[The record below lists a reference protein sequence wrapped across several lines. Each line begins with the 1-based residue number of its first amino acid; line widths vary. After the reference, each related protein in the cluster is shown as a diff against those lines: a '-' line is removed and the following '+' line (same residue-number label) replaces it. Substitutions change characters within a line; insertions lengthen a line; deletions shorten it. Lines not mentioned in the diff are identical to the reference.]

1 MELAPLTV
9 LNQRYTVKRTLGE
22 PGPFDITYLGQ
33 DVDTDDEEF
42 IIREFFPV
50 HLATRE
56 EEKTSVEM
64 KGEEEADLFDSGLEY
79 FSKESQVLAE
89 LDHEALPAS
98 YDTFEANGTYYRVRP
113 HPPSMSLAKGLE
125 NKGKVSEKAALTIMM
140 PILEALH
147 TAHDTGLYHGGV
159 SPRTIRLLEGGDV
172 LLTGFRGAFLQ
183 LARETGK
190 MSELVQ
196 PGTSAVE
203 QYTPRGQ
210 QGPWTDVYAAAATI
224 CQMVTGKELPE
235 ATDRLEG
242 EDTLE
247 ELVQDADAFSGPGVR
262 EALVDALAVDPS
274 QRLQS
279 IEALKNAL
287 TESSTGYDEA
297 EEEASYSIMDV
308 ESEVRDEPEETG
320 DDEVEVLSASA
331 DRSARPA
338 GRSSRQ
344 QQSSSSNTALLI
356 GIPILLVAL
365 GGGAWFMMSASS
377 SSETA
382 SGPSSAYK
390 NMRAQAD
397 SLFETR
403 QYEQAEFFYN
413 QALQLKGD
421 HQYIRKRLARL
432 QEIQA
437 QSSEKQYEQQLA
449 RGDSIKDK
457 ADSLFDQGNLNQA
470 SSEYSK
476 ALGAFYS
483 AQNINPEG
491 GQAQA
496 RITSI
501 QQRQEQIA
509 RQQAQKVAEA
519 QSQSQGQQQQSEN
532 VSINQLAEFFK
543 KRGDRQLEAGNI
555 QAAIDKY
562 KQALEYRPDDGQL
575 QSKVEELQNR
585 LKEEQGR
592 QKFQE
597 NYNKGRRLL
606 RAGNFQEA
614 QKAFQK
620 AKQVMPNEPRLQQ
633 AMEMTE
639 KMIAQEKQR
648 TQKYERYRATG
659 DSLFKAGA
667 YEQAIASFRKAL
679 KIRENDSYIKKRIEE
694 ANREI
699 EQLRLAKKQMKQKGG
714 DQVIDNTGVYKR
726 VDQTP
731 KVKGGMATLTRNAK
745 YPEGAGQTGR
755 VYVQAVVE
763 ADGSV
768 RDAKVVRGLEK
779 PINQEAL
786 RVVKN
791 AEFSPGMYNGKAVPA
806 RKTVWVQFRP

>member
-33 DVDTDDEEF
+33 DVDSDDEEF

-56 EEKTSVEM
+56 DEKTSVEM

-89 LDHEALPAS
+89 LDHPALPAS

-287 TESSTGYDEA
+287 TESSTGYDEG

-308 ESEVRDEPEETG
+308 EPEVSEESDDVG

-365 GGGAWFMMSASS
+365 GGGAWFMMSSS
-377 SSETA
+377 SSESA

-397 SLFETR
+397 SLFKTKR
-403 QYEQAEFFYN
+403 YEQAEFFYN
-413 QALQLKGD
+413 QALQLEGD
-421 HQYIRKRLARL
+421 HEYIRKRLARL

-449 RGDSIKDK
+449 RGDSIKDE
-457 ADSLFDQGNLNQA
+457 ADSLLDQGNLGQA
-470 SSEYSK
+470 SNEYSK
-476 ALGAFYS
+476 ALGAYYS
-483 AQNINPEG
+483 AQSINPEG
-491 GQAQA
+491 GKA
-496 RITSI
+496 
-501 QQRQEQIA
+501 QQRIADIQDSQEQIA
-509 RQQAQKVAEA
+509 REQAQKVAEA
-519 QSQSQGQQQQSEN
+519 QGQSEEESN
-532 VSINQLAEFFK
+532 KVSIDQLGQFFK
-543 KRGDRQLEAGNI
+543 ERGDRQLEAGNL
-555 QAAIDKY
+555 QAAVDKY
-562 KQALEYRPDDGQL
+562 KQALEYRPDDRAL
-575 QSKVEELQNR
+575 QDKIDELQNR
-585 LKEEQGR
+585 LKEKQGR

-597 NYNKGRRLL
+597 NYNQGRRLL
-606 RAGNFQEA
+606 RAGKFQEA
-614 QKAFQK
+614 QEAFQK
-620 AKQVMPNEPRLQQ
+620 AKQVMPNEPRLEQ

-639 KMIAQEKQR
+639 KMIRQEKQR

-667 YEQAIASFRKAL
+667 YEQAIASFRNAL
-679 KIRENDSYIKKRIEE
+679 KIRQNDDYIKKRIEE

-699 EQLRLAKKQMKQKGG
+699 EQLQLAKKQMEKQGG
-714 DQVIDNTGVYKR
+714 KQVIDNTGVYER
-726 VDQTP
+726 VDQKP
-731 KVKGGMATLTRNAK
+731 KVKGGMATLTRNAT

-768 RDAKVVRGLEK
+768 RDAKVVRGLEQA
-779 PINQEAL
+779 INQEAL

-791 AEFSPGMYNGKAVPA
+791 AEFSPGMYDGKAVPA

>member
-9 LNQRYTVKRTLGE
+9 LNQRYTVKRTLGD

-33 DVDTDDEEF
+33 DVDSDDEEF

-79 FSKESQVLAE
+79 FSKESQVLAK
-89 LDHEALPAS
+89 LDHKALPAS

-113 HPPSMSLAKGLE
+113 HPPSMSLAKGLD

-279 IEALKNAL
+279 IEALKNAH

-308 ESEVRDEPEETG
+308 EPEAGDEPDEAGE
-320 DDEVEVLSASA
+320 DEVEVLSASA

-365 GGGAWFMMSASS
+365 GGGAWFMMTSS
-377 SSETA
+377 SSGEAAA

-397 SLFETR
+397 SLFESKS
-403 QYEQAEFFYN
+403 YEQAEFFYN
-413 QALQLKGD
+413 QALELKGD
-421 HQYIRKRLARL
+421 HQYIRKRLAKL
-432 QEIQA
+432 EEIQA
-437 QSSEKQYEQQLA
+437 QSSEKQYKQQLA
-449 RGDSIKDK
+449 RGDSIKDV
-457 ADSLFDQGNLNQA
+457 ADSHLNQGNLSRA

-491 GQAQA
+491 GQAKA

-501 QQRQEQIA
+501 QERQEQIA
-509 RQQAQKVAEA
+509 RKQAQKVAEA
-519 QSQSQGQQQQSEN
+519 QSQGQQQQSEN

-543 KRGDRQLEAGNI
+543 ERGDRQLQAGNL

-575 QSKVEELQNR
+575 KSKVAELQSR
-585 LKEEQGR
+585 LKEKQGR

-597 NYNKGRRLL
+597 NYNEGRRLL
-606 RAGNFQEA
+606 RAGKFEEA

-639 KMIAQEKQR
+639 KMIQQEKQR

-667 YEQAIASFRKAL
+667 YEQAISNFRQAL
-679 KIRENDSYIKKRIEE
+679 KIRENDNYIKKRIEE

-699 EQLRLAKKQMKQKGG
+699 EQLQLAKKQMKKQGG
-714 DQVIDNTGVYKR
+714 KQVVDNSGVYER
-726 VDQTP
+726 VDQKP

-745 YPEGAGQTGR
+745 YPEDAGQTGR

-768 RDAKVVRGLEK
+768 RGAKVVRGLE
-779 PINQEAL
+779 PALNQEAL

-791 AEFSPGMYNGKAVPA
+791 AEFTTGMYDGKAVPA

>member
-33 DVDTDDEEF
+33 DVDSDDEF

-64 KGEEEADLFDSGLEY
+64 IGEDEADLFDSGLEY

-89 LDHEALPAS
+89 LEHEALPSS
-98 YDTFEANGTYYRVRP
+98 YDTFASNGTFYRVRP

-147 TAHDTGLYHGGV
+147 TAHETGLYHGGV
-159 SPRTIRLLEGGDV
+159 SPGTIRLLEGGDV

-247 ELVQDADAFSGPGVR
+247 ELVQDANAFSGPGVR
-262 EALVDALAVDPS
+262 ETLVDALAVDPS

-279 IEALKNAL
+279 IEALMNAL
-287 TESSTGYDEA
+287 SESSSGYDE
-297 EEEASYSIMDV
+297 EEEASYSIMPV
-308 ESEVRDEPEETG
+308 EPEGEEEEAPA
-320 DDEVEVLSASA
+320 DDEVEVLSARA

-338 GRSSRQ
+338 GRSSQ
-344 QQSSSSNTALLI
+344 QRESSNTALLI
-356 GIPILLVAL
+356 GIPILLIAL
-365 GGGAWFMMSASS
+365 GGGAWFMM
-377 SSETA
+377 A
-382 SGPSSAYK
+382 SGSSGSSGTNTAYK
-390 NMRAQAD
+390 NMRQRAD
-397 SLFETR
+397 SLFNSKE
-403 QYEQAEFFYN
+403 YERAEFFYN
-413 QALQLKGD
+413 QALELKGD
-421 HQYIRKRLARL
+421 DQHVQMRLARL
-432 QEIQA
+432 EELQA
-437 QSSEKQYEQQLA
+437 RSSKQQYQSQLS
-449 RGDSIKDK
+449 RGDSLKSV
-457 ADSLFDQGNLNQA
+457 ADSHFNSGNLSQA

-483 AQNINPEG
+483 AQSIQPEG
-491 GQAQA
+491 SAAQERIAAIQSRQEEIAKEQA
-496 RITSI
+496 R
-501 QQRQEQIA
+501 R
-509 RQQAQKVAEA
+509 VAEA
-519 QSQSQGQQQQSEN
+519 QGASQQESDK
-532 VSINQLAEFFK
+532 VSISQLAEFFRQ
-543 KRGDRQLEAGNI
+543 RGDRQLEAGNL

-562 KQALEYRPDDGQL
+562 KQALEYRPDDRALKG
-575 QSKVEELQNR
+575 KVAELQDR

-592 QKFQE
+592 QKFRQS
-597 NYNKGRRLL
+597 YNEGRRLL
-606 RAGNFQEA
+606 RAGKFEEA
-614 QKAFQK
+614 QQAFEKAE
-620 AKQVMPNEPRLQQ
+620 QVMPNEPRLQQ
-633 AMEMTE
+633 AMEMTQ
-639 KMIAQEKQR
+639 KMIRQEKQR
-648 TQKYERYRATG
+648 TKRYERYRATG

-667 YEQAIASFRKAL
+667 YEQAISNFRNAL
-679 KIRENDSYIKKRIEE
+679 NIRQDDDYIKSRIEQ

-699 EQLRLAKKQMKQKGG
+699 EQLQLAKKEMKRQADEESKIVN
-714 DQVIDNTGVYKR
+714 DAGVYER
-726 VDQTP
+726 VDQKP
-731 KVKGGMATLTRNAK
+731 KVKGGLASLTRKAK
-745 YPEGAGQTGR
+745 YPDEARESGQQGR
-755 VYVQAVVE
+755 VYVQAIVN

-768 RDAKVVRGLEK
+768 RGAKVVRGLSEAL
-779 PINQEAL
+779 NQEAI
-786 RVVKN
+786 RVVEN
-791 AEFSPGMYNGKAVPA
+791 ATFTPGTYNGKSVPA
-806 RKTVWVQFRP
+806 RKTVWIQFRLN

>member
-9 LNQRYTVKRTLGE
+9 LNQRYTVKRTLGD

-33 DVDTDDEEF
+33 DVDSDDDEF

-64 KGEEEADLFDSGLEY
+64 TGEEEADLFDSGLEY

-89 LDHEALPAS
+89 LDHAALPSS

-224 CQMVTGKELPE
+224 CQMVTGQELPE

-308 ESEVRDEPEETG
+308 EPAAGSEPDEPG
-320 DDEVEVLSASA
+320 DDEVEVLAASA

-338 GRSSRQ
+338 GRSRRQ

-365 GGGAWFMMSASS
+365 GGGAWFMMSSSS
-377 SSETA
+377 SSESA
-382 SGPSSAYK
+382 GGPSSAYK

-397 SLFETR
+397 SLFESKK
-403 QYEQAEFFYN
+403 YEQAEFFYN
-413 QALQLKGD
+413 QALELEGD
-421 HQYIRKRLARL
+421 HKYIRKRLARL

-449 RGDSIKDK
+449 RGDSIKDV
-457 ADSLFDQGNLNQA
+457 ADSLLDRGNLSRA

-476 ALGAFYS
+476 ALGVFYS
-483 AQNINPEG
+483 AQSINPEG
-491 GQAQA
+491 GKAQQ
-496 RITSI
+496 RISAI
-501 QQRQEQIA
+501 QQSQEQIA
-509 RQQAQKVAEA
+509 RKQAQKVADA
-519 QSQSQGQQQQSEN
+519 RGQSNQQQSNN
-532 VSINQLAEFFK
+532 VSIDQLAEFFK
-543 KRGDRQLEAGNI
+543 KRGDRQLEAGNL
-555 QAAIDKY
+555 QAAVDKY
-562 KQALEYRPDDGQL
+562 KQALEYRPDDSQL
-575 QSKVEELQNR
+575 KQKVNELQNR
-585 LKEEQGR
+585 LKEQQGR

-606 RAGNFQEA
+606 RAGKFKEA
-614 QKAFQK
+614 QAAFQK

-633 AMEMTE
+633 AMEMTQ
-639 KMIAQEKQR
+639 KMIRQEKQR

-667 YEQAIASFRKAL
+667 YDQAISNFRQAL
-679 KIRENDSYIKKRIEE
+679 KSRQDDDYIKKRIEE

-699 EQLRLAKKQMKQKGG
+699 EQLQLAKKQMKKQGG
-714 DQVIDNTGVYKR
+714 KKIVDDAGVYER
-726 VDQTP
+726 VDQKP
-731 KVKGGMATLTRNAK
+731 KVEGGMATLSRNAE
-745 YPEGAGQTGR
+745 YPEGASQTGR
-755 VYVQAVVE
+755 VYVQAIVE
-763 ADGSV
+763 SDGSV
-768 RDAKVVRGLEK
+768 RGAKVVRGLEK

-791 AEFSPGMYNGKAVPA
+791 AEFSPGMYDGKPVPA

>member
-9 LNQRYTVKRTLGE
+9 LNQRYTVKRTLGD

-33 DVDTDDEEF
+33 DVDSGDDEF

-64 KGEEEADLFDSGLEY
+64 TGEEEADLFDSGLEY

-89 LDHEALPAS
+89 LDHPALPAS

-125 NKGKVSEKAALTIMM
+125 NKGQVSEKAALTIMM

-308 ESEVRDEPEETG
+308 ETEARDEPDEPG

-331 DRSARPA
+331 DRSARPS

-365 GGGAWFMMSASS
+365 GGGAWFMMSSS
-377 SSETA
+377 SSSSKSA
-382 SGPSSAYK
+382 GGPSSAYK

-397 SLFETR
+397 SLFKTKK
-403 QYEQAEFFYN
+403 YEQAEFFYN
-413 QALQLKGD
+413 QALQLEGD
-421 HQYIRKRLARL
+421 HKYIRKRLARL

-437 QSSEKQYEQQLA
+437 QSSDKQYKQQLA
-449 RGDSIKDK
+449 RGDSIKDV
-457 ADSLFDQGNLNQA
+457 ADSLFDRGNLNQA

-483 AQNINPEG
+483 AQSINPEG
-491 GQAQA
+491 GQAQQ
-496 RITSI
+496 RISSI

-519 QSQSQGQQQQSEN
+519 QSQSQQESEN

-543 KRGDRQLEAGNI
+543 KRGDRQLQAGNT

-575 QSKVEELQNR
+575 KQKVDELQNR
-585 LKEEQGR
+585 LKEQQGR

-597 NYNKGRRLL
+597 SYNKGRRLL
-606 RAGNFQEA
+606 RAGKFQEA

-639 KMIAQEKQR
+639 KMIRQEKQR

-667 YEQAIASFRKAL
+667 YEQAIANFRNAL
-679 KIRENDSYIKKRIEE
+679 KIRQDDNYIKKRIEE

-699 EQLRLAKKQMKQKGG
+699 EQLRLAKEQMKKQGG
-714 DQVIDNTGVYKR
+714 KQVVDDAGVYER
-726 VDQTP
+726 VDQKP
-731 KVKGGMATLTRNAK
+731 KVKGGMATLTRSAT

-755 VYVQAVVE
+755 VYVQAIVE

-768 RDAKVVRGLEK
+768 RGAKVVRGLEK
-779 PINQEAL
+779 PINEEAL

-791 AEFSPGMYNGKAVPA
+791 AEFTPGRYDGKAVPA